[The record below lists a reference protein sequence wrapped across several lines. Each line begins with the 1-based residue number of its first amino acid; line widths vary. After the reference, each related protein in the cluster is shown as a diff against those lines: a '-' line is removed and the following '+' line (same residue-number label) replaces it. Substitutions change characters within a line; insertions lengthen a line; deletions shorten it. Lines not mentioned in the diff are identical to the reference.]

1 MSLDPFSASRFTML
15 DNALISQLLGKDGIV
30 NPENVSSSSSLAGE
44 DGFVVLFP
52 TESDLSG
59 NFSFA
64 CF

>member
-1 MSLDPFSASRFTML
+1 M
-15 DNALISQLLGKDGIV
+15 IV
-30 NPENVSSSSSLAGE
+30 FQAEHNILMHSSSSSLAGE